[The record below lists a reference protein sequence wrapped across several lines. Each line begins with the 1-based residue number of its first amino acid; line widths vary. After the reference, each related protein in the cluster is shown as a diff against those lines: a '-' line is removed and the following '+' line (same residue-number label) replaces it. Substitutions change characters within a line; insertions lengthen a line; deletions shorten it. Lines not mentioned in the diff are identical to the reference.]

1 MKISKGYLA
10 TIVIALV
17 LIADQVLKIWVKT
30 HMYLGESIRITDWFQ
45 IFFIENNGMAF
56 GMEIGSKLFL
66 TVFRVVALIA
76 GIWYLTK
83 IVRNRDR
90 FQTGF
95 IVCVALILA
104 GTAGNIIDCVF
115 YGQLFNNPMPPEVA
129 VMMPE
134 GGGYASLLHGKV
146 VDMLYFPLFSF
157 TWPQWLPVVGGE
169 VFLFF
174 QPVFNIADSAIT
186 VGIFVMLLFYS
197 KNLAEPINPES
208 EAESAEGSDVVKQ

>member
-66 TVFRVVALIA
+66 TVFRVVAMIA

-83 IVRNRDR
+83 IVKNRDR

-169 VFLFF
+169 EFLFF

-208 EAESAEGSDVVKQ
+208 EAESAEGRDVVKQ

>member
-129 VMMPE
+129 VMMLE

-169 VFLFF
+169 EFLFF

-208 EAESAEGSDVVKQ
+208 EAESAKGSDVVKQ

>member
-169 VFLFF
+169 EFLFF